1 VADVLERARETIE
14 PMARQKQITIDTEYL
29 PVPMLQGDAGRL
41 KQGFWNLLANAVKF
55 TPDGGHIRVSVHA
68 SPEGVVAT
76 VRDTGIGIEPAFLPF
91 IFDRFLQA
99 DLSNTRRHGGLGL
112 HTPADVHHGRAH
124 TVREQRAIVLDVAYD
139 AHPERF
145 VSKPPQPPK
154 LPTNSWI
161 NPPAETEAIAQ

>member
-1 VADVLERARETIE
+1 VLLIQIRSRHPRMRQESLKYRPDFPGRFETIE
-14 PMARQKQITIDTEYL
+14 AARAHCQ
-29 PVPMLQGDAGRL
+29 R
-41 KQGFWNLLANAVKF
+41 FF
-55 TPDGGHIRVSVHA
+55 TWYNDEH
-68 SPEGVVAT
+68 
-76 VRDTGIGIEPAFLPF
+76 
-91 IFDRFLQA
+91 
-99 DLSNTRRHGGLGL
+99 RHGGLGL
-112 HTPADVHHGRAH
+112 HTPADVHHGHAH